1 MLTNT
6 VVSAVMAGAMT
17 LLCEEPGSWK
27 FETSVVSPEKDVE
40 VMRIRLVSET
50 EAVPPKFSVG
60 WNLKANGVANLWSSA
75 NECCLPPDWAGSSSS
90 AIASLLPVYT
100 LMGADDTNRCTFA
113 TTEALNRTE
122 FKTGVCEET
131 VGFPGRFTYFN
142 ATPTKEWSTEIR
154 IDRRPRHF
162 SETVA
167 DASAWISRL
176 FPPCRVPE
184 AAFEPLYSTW
194 YGFHQDVH
202 DRDIERECAEAAR
215 LGMRTLI
222 VDDGWQTDDTRRGYA
237 FCGDWEVSKRRF
249 PDMAAHVKRVHALG
263 MKYMVW
269 YSVPLIGVRAK
280 NFARFRGKYLRGD
293 NQSGHDA
300 AVLDPRYPEVR
311 RFLVDTYVKAMKEW
325 DLDGFK
331 LDFIDSFNAGGD
343 DPGEAKNY
351 AGMDTKSVPAAVDRL
366 MKEVHAALTAI
377 KPDALFEF
385 RQHYIGPAIR
395 QYGNMLRA
403 SDCPYDATAN
413 RVRTAQL
420 RLTSGGTAVHSDML
434 EWHDD
439 DTVEFAALQILNVL
453 FSTIQYSRTLSTMKP
468 EHKAMVTHWLKFT
481 REHREALLKGR
492 FTPHQ
497 PMFRYPVLEAESA
510 AERIV
515 AVYAQGQAVS
525 VGASKKPTWVIN
537 ATAADSV
544 FVNAAV
550 PFEAKV
556 FDTLGRKV
564 GGGRSASGPQV
575 VKCPASGYVELSP
588 VL

>member
-1 MLTNT
+1 MLTNA

-40 VMRIRLVSET
+40 VMRIRLVNGT

-60 WNLKANGVANLWSSA
+60 WNLKAKGVANLWSASE
-75 NECCLPPDWAGSSSS
+75 ECRLPPDWAGADSS
-90 AIASLLPVYT
+90 AISSRLPVYA

-113 TTEALNRTE
+113 TTEALNYTE
-122 FKTGVCEET
+122 FKTGVREET
-131 VGFPGRFTYFN
+131 VEFPGRFTYFN
-142 ATPTKEWSTEIR
+142 ATPTKEWTTEIR

-202 DRDIERECAEAAR
+202 DRDIERECAEAAK

-249 PDMAAHVKRVHALG
+249 PDMAAHVRRVHALG

-269 YSVPLIGVRAK
+269 YSVPFVGTMSR
-280 NFARFRGKYLRGD
+280 NYRRFHGKYLYGD
-293 NQSGHDA
+293 NQTGRA
-300 AVLDPRYPEVR
+300 TAVLDPRYPEVR
-311 RFLVDTYVKAMKEW
+311 KFLVDTYVKAMREW

-331 LDFIDSFNAGGD
+331 LDFIDSFNAGDD
-343 DPGEAKNY
+343 DPGKAKNY
-351 AGMDTKSVPAAVDRL
+351 AGMDTKSVPVAVDRL

-385 RQHYIGPAIR
+385 RQSYIGPAIR

-403 SDCPYDATAN
+403 GDCPYDATAN

-439 DTVEFAALQILNVL
+439 DTVEAAALQVLSVL
-453 FSTIQYSRTLSTMKP
+453 FSTIQYSRMLSTMKP

-481 REHREALLKGR
+481 REHRETLLKGR
-492 FTPHQ
+492 FTPHR

-515 AVYAQGQAVS
+515 AVYAPGQAVS

-537 ATAADSV
+537 ATTSGGV
-544 FVNAAV
+544 FVNAAA
-550 PFEAKV
+550 PFEAEV

-564 GGGRSASGPQV
+564 SGGRYDAGPREV
-575 VKCPASGYVELSP
+575 SCPASGYAELKF
-588 VL
+588 

>member
-1 MLTNT
+1 MLTN
-6 VVSAVMAGAMT
+6 AVMSTVLAGAMT
-17 LLCEEPGSWK
+17 LLCENPGSWR
-27 FETSVVSPEKDVE
+27 FETSVASPEKDVE
-40 VMRIRLVSET
+40 VVRIRLVSEV

-60 WNLKANGVANLWSSA
+60 WNLKATGVANLWSSA
-75 NECCLPPDWAGSSSS
+75 NECRLPPDWSGSLSST
-90 AIASLLPVYT
+90 IASQLPVYA

-113 TTEALNRTE
+113 TTEARNHTE
-122 FKTGVCEET
+122 FRTGVREET
-131 VGFPGRFTYFN
+131 VEFPGRFTYFN
-142 ATPTKEWSTEIR
+142 ATPTKAWTTEIR

-162 SETVA
+162 AETIA

-194 YGFHQDVH
+194 YNFHQDVH
-202 DRDIERECAEAAR
+202 DRDIERECAEAAK

-237 FCGDWEVSKRRF
+237 FCGDWEVSRRRF

-263 MKYMVW
+263 LKYMVW
-269 YSVPLIGVRAK
+269 YSVPFVGARAK

-293 NQSGHDA
+293 DLSGQGE

-311 RFLVDTYVKAMKEW
+311 RFLVGIYEKAMREW
-325 DLDGFK
+325 DIDGFK
-331 LDFIDSFNAGGD
+331 LDFIDSFNVGDD
-343 DPGEAKNY
+343 DPGKAKNY
-351 AGMDTKSVPAAVDRL
+351 AGMDTKSVPEAVDLL

-385 RQHYIGPAIR
+385 RQRYIGPAIR

-413 RVRTAQL
+413 RVRTTQL

-439 DTVEFAALQILNVL
+439 DTTEFAALQILGVL

-468 EHKAMVTHWLKFT
+468 EHKAMVAHWLKFT
-481 REHREALLKGR
+481 REHRETLLRGR

-515 AVYAQGQAVS
+515 AVYAPTAVADLRRS
-525 VGASKKPTWVIN
+525 AKKTIVIN
-537 ATAADSV
+537 ATTGTGV
-544 FVNAAV
+544 AV
-550 PFEAKV
+550 RGGEGLQWTV
-556 FDTLGRKV
+556 FDMYGSPV
-564 GGGRSASGPQV
+564 PG
-575 VKCPASGYVELSP
+575 LSP
-588 VL
+588 EDIPPAGYATVGARAGLPRD

>member
-1 MLTNT
+1 MEVRNLGDL
-6 VVSAVMAGAMT
+6 AREGCRGGAHPA
-17 LLCEEPGSWK
+17 C
-27 FETSVVSPEKDVE
+27 
-40 VMRIRLVSET
+40 SEI

-75 NECCLPPDWAGSSSS
+75 DECRLPPDWAGPASSTV
-90 AIASLLPVYT
+90 ASQLPVYA

-113 TTEALNRTE
+113 TTEARNYTE
-122 FKTGVCEET
+122 FKTGVREET
-131 VGFPGRFTYFN
+131 VEFPGRFTYFN
-142 ATPTKEWSTEIR
+142 ETPTKEWTTEIR

-162 SETVA
+162 SETVS

-194 YGFHQDVH
+194 YNFHQDVH
-202 DRDIERECAEAAR
+202 DRDIERECAEAAK

-222 VDDGWQTDDTRRGYA
+222 VDDGWQTDDTQRGYA
-237 FCGDWEVSKRRF
+237 FCGDWEVSQRRF

-263 MKYMVW
+263 LKYMLW
-269 YSVPLIGVRAK
+269 YSVPFVGVRAK
-280 NFARFRGKYLRGD
+280 NFARFRGKYLRGGD
-293 NQSGHDA
+293 QSGHCEG
-300 AVLDPRYPEVR
+300 VLDPRYPEVR
-311 RFLVDTYVKAMKEW
+311 RFLVGIYEKAMREW

-331 LDFIDSFNAGGD
+331 LDFIDSFNAGAD
-343 DPGEAKNY
+343 DPGKAKNY
-351 AGMDTKSVPAAVDRL
+351 VGMDTKSVPEAVDLL

-385 RQHYIGPAIR
+385 RQRYIGPAIR

-403 SDCPYDATAN
+403 GDCPYNATAN
-413 RVRTAQL
+413 RVRTTQL

-468 EHKAMVTHWLKFT
+468 EHKAMVSHWLKFT
-481 REHREALLKGR
+481 REHRETLLKGR

-497 PMFRYPVLEAESA
+497 PTFRYPVLEAESA

-515 AVYAQGQAVS
+515 VVYSSTAVADLRRS
-525 VGASKKPTWVIN
+525 TKKTIVIN
-537 ATAADSV
+537 ATTETGVSV
-544 FVNAAV
+544 RGGAGLRWT
-550 PFEAKV
+550 V
-556 FDTLGRKV
+556 FNMYGSPV
-564 GGGRSASGPQV
+564 SGRSPEDIP
-575 VKCPASGYVELSP
+575 PAGFAEGQTLVIRSE
-588 VL
+588 